1 MSERIYP
8 AKPTAYMLAIFVSY
22 LWLDFEKAHSRTVS
36 RFRIAIKTLR
46 KLSKRSH
53 ISDDFMAE
61 IIDELGNMGWSA
73 FVFEGFLAVVESEIV
88 NKWPRASAVRAGD
101 ELDTVESES
110 SPGFKKIA
118 TAVDKRAKKGR

>member
-22 LWLDFEKAHSRTVS
+22 LWLDFEKAHSRTIS

-46 KLSKRSH
+46 KLSKRSR
-53 ISDDFMAE
+53 ISEEFMAE

-73 FVFEGFLAVVESEIV
+73 FVFGEFLAVVASDVVE
-88 NKWPRASAVRAGD
+88 KWPRASDVRAGD
-101 ELDTVESES
+101 ELETVENES
-110 SPGFKKIA
+110 SPEFKAIA
-118 TAVDKRAKKGR
+118 TAVEKRAKKGR